1 MSKKATREEIEKFVK
16 ENLTRVDQSGR
27 VVCIDGRINPEQ
39 SEGAIRAPG
48 GDFGIIMAFAGALKD
63 EGTFIDPGEIIER
76 YSRAKKQE
84 FGQDTKFDYHCD
96 SHNHNK
102 GKIGCAHIANA
113 SDPKYDGLY
122 GSLIYTDVRKLFDAF
137 TKNHNSNLT
146 ILEGHHEEKAVLMVY
161 GHPQDEDVAYSIH
174 SRDRKGNMYF
184 VADIDR
190 AINLIKKLTPQFSV
204 GLQVPVSAD
213 VVIIDYLKQLEA
225 TVDLIA
231 SDKDKHRITVDNER
245 NFSMEQLPRSK
256 PQQPNQ

>member
-1 MSKKATREEIEKFVK
+1 MSKKAAREEIEEFVK
-16 ENLTRVDQSGR
+16 ENLTRVDRKGK

-63 EGTFIDPGEIIER
+63 EGTFIDPEEVIER

-96 SHNHNK
+96 SHNHEA
-102 GKIGCAHIANA
+102 GSIGCGHIAKAVN
-113 SDPKYDGLY
+113 PENDGLY
-122 GSLIYTDVRKLFDAF
+122 GSLNHIDVRKLFDAF
-137 TKNHNSNLT
+137 TKYPDSHLT
-146 ILEGHHEEKAVLMVY
+146 VLDGHHEEKAVLLVY
-161 GHPQDEDVAYSIH
+161 GNPQDEEAAYSVH

-204 GLQVPVSAD
+204 GLQISVSAD
-213 VVIIDYLKQLEA
+213 DVIINYLKQFDT
-225 TVDLIA
+225 TVGLIA
-231 SDKDKHRITVDNER
+231 SDKDKHKITVDSNR
-245 NFSMEQLPRSK
+245 NFSMEQLPKPK
-256 PQQPNQ
+256 PQPANQ